1 MIAQISQRYR
11 PEGMSEQA
19 GAQEDILGLKKKKT
33 FKDKI
38 INTWWGRKK
47 KLKKKKIEDRGYI
60 SDERDPLN
68 NQCITIRLRLF

>member
-19 GAQEDILGLKKKKT
+19 GAQEDILGLKKKT

-47 KLKKKKIEDRGYI
+47 K
-60 SDERDPLN
+60 S
-68 NQCITIRLRLF
+68 

>member
-47 KLKKKKIEDRGYI
+47 KFKKKKLKTEAI
-60 SDERDPLN
+60 SVMSGTHSITSVLPLG
-68 NQCITIRLRLF
+68 